1 MTAER
6 LIIGRAGQSRARG
19 WVLAAWLTW
28 LMIAPG
34 IGASRAVAAEQ
45 PLADAYLLTGQR
57 AAANDGPQPAE
68 KSVCRS
74 FRVRPEDQVWVVSTR
89 HLGCATDGPLPAL
102 QFWRYASAWW
112 QPSTLSEFLAYDSG
126 EAVTTFY
133 IHGNQIDH
141 QQACSDGLSV
151 YFQLAGKIDGE
162 PPTRFVI
169 WSWPSSKIK
178 GPLVDVRTKAARS
191 DSEARYLARFLQQ
204 IPETHIGLI
213 GYSFGARIVSGAM
226 HHLGSESPSASAT
239 ESSRYRVALWA
250 AAEHSDWY
258 LPGRYHGDALAA
270 ADAWFITV
278 NCCDPVLARYRMID
292 KCSDPSAVGYAGVY
306 GRNLLPADVSSRLE
320 VVNVS
325 NIIGKTHD
333 MPPYLYSL
341 WIQDRTRQYVLWHP
355 LPGQPLAERPPAKAA
370 ELAAN

>member
-1 MTAER
+1 MNWRR
-6 LIIGRAGQSRARG
+6 LTVGHKGLSRAGGIA
-19 WVLAAWLTW
+19 LTAWLVF
-28 LMIAPG
+28 APA
-34 IGASRAVAAEQ
+34 IGSSPTVAANQ
-45 PLADAYLLTGQR
+45 PAAEASSPADLP
-57 AAANDGPQPAE
+57 ANAKDAPQPVE

-74 FRVRPEDQVWVVSTR
+74 FRVRPEDEVWVVSTR
-89 HLGCATDGPLPAL
+89 HLGCATGGPLPAL
-102 QFWRYASAWW
+102 QFWRYSNAWW
-112 QPSTLSEFLAYDSG
+112 QPATAAEFFADDFAA
-126 EAVTTFY
+126 AVTTFY

-141 QQACSDGLSV
+141 PQACSDGLTV
-151 YFQLAGKIDGE
+151 YFQLAGKFDHE
-162 PPTRFVI
+162 PPVRFVV

-178 GPLVDVRTKAARS
+178 GPLVDVRNKAARS
-191 DSEARYLARFLQQ
+191 DSEALYVARFLEQFPGQ
-204 IPETHIGLI
+204 ARVGLV

-226 HHLGSESPSASAT
+226 HRIGSESPSDASA
-239 ESSRYRVALWA
+239 EPSRYRVALWA

-292 KCSDPSAVGYAGVY
+292 KCSDPSAVGYAGIY

-355 LPGQPLAERPPAKAA
+355 LPGQPLAERPPANAA